1 MDLVGIGIGIG
12 IGIRLVIGVGSG
24 ILEKISRFFI
34 EIQFLLVCG
43 LGGKVVN
50 LEMVFVGQS

>member
-1 MDLVGIGIGIG
+1 MIVIVIVIGI
-12 IGIRLVIGVGSG
+12 GSG
-24 ILEKISRFFI
+24 ILENFSRFFI